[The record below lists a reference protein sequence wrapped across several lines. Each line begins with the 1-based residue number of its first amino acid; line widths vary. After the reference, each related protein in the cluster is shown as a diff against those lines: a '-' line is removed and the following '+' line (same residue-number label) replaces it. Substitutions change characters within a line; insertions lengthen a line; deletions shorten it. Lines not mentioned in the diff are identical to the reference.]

1 MRVVIYVSSK
11 QGLRPNAGLRG
22 ANSSAV
28 PSAKITVSSC
38 RIGHSVRPECP
49 ARPFLHDGETLMP
62 LFTVTMKAGRA
73 ADEKIA
79 ISRAIHE
86 ARVKAGYSD
95 DDMFQ
100 RFFVLSRPT

>member
-1 MRVVIYVSSK
+1 MP
-11 QGLRPNAGLRG
+11 G
-22 ANSSAV
+22 SA
-28 PSAKITVSSC
+28 I
-38 RIGHSVRPECP
+38 
-49 ARPFLHDGETLMP
+49 LHRWETLMP

-73 ADEKIA
+73 ADEKNA

-86 ARVKAGYSD
+86 ASVKAGYPD